1 MARRKLETQ
10 HHNLNQPEL
19 AARAE
24 QRRALYAELERLSD
38 ALGIDVPTAPYW
50 TLDDADEPPWHSLP
64 QAVERLREQV
74 EGIE

>member
-10 HHNLNQPEL
+10 RHNLNQPEL

-38 ALGIDVPTAPYW
+38 TLGIEAPTAPYW
-50 TLDDADEPPWHSLP
+50 TLDDTDAPPWYSLP
-64 QAVERLREQV
+64 RTVERLREQV
-74 EGIE
+74 EGVE

>member
-1 MARRKLETQ
+1 MARRKLTAQ
-10 HHNLNQPEL
+10 RHNPDQPEL

-38 ALGIDVPTAPYW
+38 ALGIDVPTASYW
-50 TLDDADEPPWHSLP
+50 TLDDADAPPWYSLP

-74 EGIE
+74 EGSE